1 MKKSKASLKAVL
13 LIVVFVVIATM
24 NGCLFQE
31 NIELSTEIEKIIQER
46 VDGGDSMGIVVGVLD
61 ENGSKFYNYGKMAKN
76 STQDVNENTIYEI
89 GSITKVFT
97 SLILSD
103 MVEEGELSLDDP
115 IDKFLPREVKIPMRN
130 GKKITLKHLATH
142 TSGLPRLPENFA
154 PKDMS
159 NPYVDYTVEDM
170 YDFLSRYALTRDIGA
185 QYEYSNLG
193 VGLLGHILAS
203 KSNMTFEQLVV
214 KRICNELV
222 LRNTTISLTPQQQAL
237 LAKGHVGDIEVTN
250 WDFLAL
256 EGAGALRST
265 ASDMLTFLSAEIGLK
280 ESRLYSAMEKTQI
293 AYTSGGITGLEIGL
307 GWHIYKKFNSEIIWH
322 NGGTGGYHSFIGFDK
337 KNKNAVVVLSNS
349 ADDIDDIGLHILN
362 QNFELKTLKKAVN
375 VDPSIYDDYI
385 GEYELAPN
393 FILTISREGNKLFA
407 QATGQDIFEIFPL
420 SETRY
425 FSKVVDAE
433 ISFMK
438 DKGGKVNELIL
449 HQEGDHIAKRIK

>member
-1 MKKSKASLKAVL
+1 MKK
-13 LIVVFVVIATM
+13 
-24 NGCLFQE
+24 
-31 NIELSTEIEKIIQER
+31 LSTEIEKVIQER
-46 VDGGDSMGIVVGVLD
+46 VDGGYSMSIVVGILD
-61 ENGSKFYNYGKMAKN
+61 ENGYKFYNYGRMAKN

-103 MVEEGELSLDDP
+103 MVEEEELSLDVP
-115 IDKFLPREVKIPMRN
+115 IDKFLPREVKFPMRN

-142 TSGLPRLPENFA
+142 TSGLPSMPENFA

-159 NPYVDYTVEDM
+159 NPYVDYTVDDM
-170 YDFLSRYALTRDIGA
+170 YDFLSRYTLTRDIGA

-203 KSNMTFEQLVV
+203 KSNMIFEQLVV
-214 KRICNELV
+214 KRICNELG

-250 WDFLAL
+250 WDFLAFA
-256 EGAGALRST
+256 GAGALRST

-293 AYTSGGITGLEIGL
+293 ADVSTGITGLEMGL
-307 GWHIYKKFNSEIIWH
+307 GWHIHKKFDSEIIWH
-322 NGGTGGYHSFIGFDK
+322 NGGTGGYHSFIGFDN

-349 ADDIDDIGLHILN
+349 ADDIIDDIGLHILN
-362 QNFELKTLKKAVN
+362 KNFELKTLKKAVK
-375 VDPSIYDDYI
+375 VDTSIYHDYI

-393 FILTISREGNKLFA
+393 TILTISREGNKLFA
-407 QATGQDIFEIFPL
+407 QATGQVIIEIFSL

-425 FSKVVDAE
+425 FFKFVDAE
-433 ISFMK
+433 ISFIR
-438 DKGGKVNELIL
+438 DKEGKINELIL
-449 HQEGDHIAKRIK
+449 HQEGDHTAKRIK